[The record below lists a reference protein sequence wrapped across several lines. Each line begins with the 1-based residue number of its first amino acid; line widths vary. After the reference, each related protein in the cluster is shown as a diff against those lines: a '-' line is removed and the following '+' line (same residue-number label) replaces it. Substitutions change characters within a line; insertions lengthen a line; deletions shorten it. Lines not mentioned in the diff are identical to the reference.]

1 MKNTQSS
8 LIMWTLVVLY
18 AIFQVIMGI
27 NENEL
32 IHRIMPIAVTLVSS
46 AFIIFHASARYGI
59 KRVAV
64 FFLITFLVSWS
75 YENISVVSGFPFGN
89 YHYSDKLGI
98 KLLYV
103 PIIIMPAYFGTG
115 YLSWTI
121 AQILLN
127 KYKNDGSF
135 SDMFFVPF
143 LASFVMVMWDLMMDP
158 YMSTIRGNWVWE
170 NGGAYFGV
178 PFVNFMGWFLCVF
191 TIYVLFSF
199 YIKKRELPDNKLV
212 TEKNYWLQA
221 VLMYAL
227 LPVFLI
233 IKSLFADNLLVES
246 PEGHVWW
253 TGDIYKAGVLVSV
266 FTMYFVSVLAIK
278 KIWNRSE

>member
-199 YIKKRELPDNKLV
+199 YIKKRELPDNKIV